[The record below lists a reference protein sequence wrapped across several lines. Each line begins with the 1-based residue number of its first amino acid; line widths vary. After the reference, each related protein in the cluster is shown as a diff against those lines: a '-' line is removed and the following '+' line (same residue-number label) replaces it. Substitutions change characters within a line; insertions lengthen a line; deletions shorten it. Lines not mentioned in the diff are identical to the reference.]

1 MSKDIRVIITA
12 DSTNAEKALAR
23 VDQALSGL
31 SQQTNRQ
38 IGTAQGFQRLGQNVK
53 GVGDQS
59 RYAREQM
66 QNLSYQM
73 TDIVT
78 GLATGQ
84 NPFFVLLQQ
93 GGQLR
98 DIFGG
103 TLPALRAVASVFT
116 IARVAA
122 GGLAAAIGAV
132 VVAQITATLESEK
145 LQDALRV
152 TGNRAAVTAGEFD
165 QMALALGESTRL
177 GASDVRA
184 LGMELLST
192 GNLSASA
199 FEPALR
205 AMSTFA
211 KASGM
216 ATDEVSKQFAGLS
229 GDTSRWALDFARK
242 YRAID
247 AATLDHI
254 RSLQAQGDK
263 MGAVK
268 VASDA
273 IAASMEQRQAKSL
286 FAIVRLWNDATSA
299 MDKYWERLKN
309 NFRDATPE
317 SNLADLRKQLE
328 LAQASTVGG
337 DNEKVLA
344 SREKGIARLKEQ
356 IKQAEDVLREQ
367 NRLRQRSAELQAED
381 DKARERNTAEYQG
394 VIATNE
400 RAAAEL
406 RLTRQQEALEQ
417 ARRLYRDAFR
427 RGEVDAAGYQAA
439 LYQIDA
445 AGIDARIRLAQEN
458 LAAELSVK
466 PSTPQETEAQ
476 GAKRLAF
483 ERELTE
489 LRRERA
495 ALDDAERSGERTL
508 DAGPT
513 EALRD
518 QLRSLDSM
526 VEEMD
531 TARWRRALDTNQ
543 RLIESNKDLAVELI
557 TNDEARVAAQLALEE
572 ERLRK
577 ELDLTV
583 LSVEDRKKAEA
594 AFAEWRVNRARQ
606 LNDQIRP
613 AWERQLEQWR
623 DVNQLM
629 RQASDETWSGVLSN
643 AEDAFARLAQTGK
656 LSLSSLINDFIAARA
671 RLVFR
676 DFMGGLSKGDLGGSW
691 VGTALSFLGMGG
703 GRAYGGDA
711 HRGMLHPINER
722 GTPEIVTIR
731 GQDYLA
737 TGAASGKVT
746 PMRPTSRSVN
756 AVINQTNY
764 IDSRSDAGQVAQ
776 IASQAVQAGQQQL
789 LEQLRSER
797 VLG

>member
-1 MSKDIRVIITA
+1 MSKKIQVILEA
-12 DSTNAEKALAR
+12 DSTNAEKAMHR
-23 VDQALSGL
+23 VSQALDNL
-31 SQQTNRQ
+31 NQQANRPV
-38 IGTAQGFQRLGQNVK
+38 GAGAGGGFERLGQNVK

-66 QNLSYQM
+66 RNLSYQM

-84 NPFFVLLQQ
+84 NPFYVMLQQ

-98 DIFGG
+98 DVFGG

-122 GGLAAAIGAV
+122 GGLAGAIAAV
-132 VVAQITATLESEK
+132 VVASIQGARESDELNK
-145 LQDALRV
+145 ALAR
-152 TGNRAAVTAGEFD
+152 TGNSAQVTAGQFEA
-165 QMALALGESTRL
+165 MASSVAQSTRL
-177 GASDVRA
+177 GAGDVRDLGLA
-184 LGMELLST
+184 LVAT
-192 GNLSASA
+192 GKLSADA
-199 FEPALR
+199 FKPAL
-205 AMSTFA
+205 AAVSTFA
-211 KASGM
+211 KATGQ
-216 ATDEVSKQFAGLS
+216 ATDDVAKEFAGLT
-229 GDTSRWALDFARK
+229 GDTARWALDFARK

-247 AATLDHI
+247 ASTLDLI
-254 RSLQAQGDK
+254 KSLQAQGRQ
-263 MGAVK
+263 MEAVR

-273 IAASMEQRQAKSL
+273 VAESMQGRQTKSL
-286 FAIVRLWNDATSA
+286 YAVVRGWNDLTAA
-299 MDKYWERLKN
+299 VGRYWESLKGV
-309 NFRDATPE
+309 FRDETPE
-317 SNLADLRKQLE
+317 GKLEELLENQRKREAARAAGALPS
-328 LAQASTVGG
+328 AGIFR
-337 DNEKVLA
+337 NEE
-344 SREKGIARLKEQ
+344 REKAQ
-356 IKQAEDVLREQ
+356 IKALQSMLGTQRKARDLAADMEEKDARE
-367 NRLRQRSAELQAED
+367 
-381 DKARERNTAEYQG
+381 RERNTAEYQG
-394 VIATNE
+394 VIAANE

-417 ARRLYRDAFR
+417 ARRLYRDSFR

-495 ALDDAERSGERTL
+495 ALDDAERSGERTI

-557 TNDEARVAAQLALEE
+557 TNDEARVAAQLAMEE

-594 AFAEWRVNRARQ
+594 ALDEWRVNRARQ

-656 LSLSSLINDFIAARA
+656 LNLNSLINDFIAARA

-676 DFMGGLSKGDLGGSW
+676 DFMGGLSKGDLGGSF

-722 GTPEIVTIR
+722 GTPEVLTIR

-737 TGAASGKVT
+737 TGATSGKVT

-764 IDSRSDAGQVAQ
+764 IDSRSDVGQVAQ